1 MPAFGGAMQRID
13 RSLAMIFGFGLLALA
28 LAVAVETVMRKVFN
42 KSLQGVD
49 ELGGYVLAV
58 TAALSFAVAVRSR
71 THIRIDLIHDRLPTA
86 LRIALNLLAAVSIAV
101 CALAA
106 LYMAWIAFTDTIQ
119 YNATAQ
125 TPWATPLRFP
135 QGAWVAALA
144 IFALV
149 ALDDALRVLRL
160 LLSGRSADAD
170 RLFGPR
176 GAKEELDEEI
186 ADLQARG
193 NVEALAAAKDRP

>member
-1 MPAFGGAMQRID
+1 MQRFD
-13 RSLAMIFGFGLLALA
+13 RGLAMVFGFGLLALA
-28 LAVAVETVMRKVFN
+28 LAVAVETILRKVFN

-71 THIRIDLIHDRLPTA
+71 THIRIDLIHDHLPSA
-86 LRIALNLLAAVSIAV
+86 LRVVLNALAALSIAV

-106 LYMAWIAFTDTIQ
+106 LYMGWIALTDTIQ

-125 TPWATPLRFP
+125 TPWATPLKFP

-144 IFALV
+144 LFAAV
-149 ALDDALRVLRL
+149 AVYEAVRVIGLAATGQ
-160 LLSGRSADAD
+160 SGTIDRS
-170 RLFGPR
+170 FGPR
-176 GAKEELDEEI
+176 GAKDELDEEL
-186 ADLQARG
+186 ADLKARG
-193 NVEALAAAKDRP
+193 AVEVVPVAKERS

>member
-1 MPAFGGAMQRID
+1 MPAFGGTMQRID

-28 LAVAVETVMRKVFN
+28 LAVAVETIMRKVFN

-58 TAALSFAVAVRSR
+58 TAALSFAVAVRAR

-86 LRIALNLLAAVSIAV
+86 LRIALNLLAAVSISICAV
-101 CALAA
+101 AA

-144 IFALV
+144 VFALV
-149 ALDDALRVLRL
+149 AMSDVVRVLAL
-160 LLSGRSADAD
+160 MLGGRSADVD
-170 RLFGPR
+170 RLYGPR
-176 GAKEELDEEI
+176 GAKDELDEEL

-193 NVEALAAAKDRP
+193 NVETLAVAKDRS

>member
-1 MPAFGGAMQRID
+1 MQRFD
-13 RSLAMIFGFGLLALA
+13 RGLAMVFGFGLLALA
-28 LAVAVETVMRKVFN
+28 LAVAIETIMRKVFN

-71 THIRIDLIHDRLPTA
+71 THIRIDLIHDYLPTA
-86 LRIALNLLAAVSIAV
+86 LRVVLNALAALSIAV

-106 LYMAWIAFTDTIQ
+106 LYMAGIALTDTIQ

-135 QGAWVAALA
+135 QGAWVIALA
-144 IFALV
+144 VFAVV
-149 ALDDALRVLRL
+149 AVGEVLRVLGL
-160 LLSGRSADAD
+160 IVTGRSGEVD
-170 RLFGPR
+170 RSFGPR
-176 GAKEELDEEI
+176 GAKDELDEEL
-186 ADLQARG
+186 ADLKARG
-193 NVEALAAAKDRP
+193 AVAELTVAKDRA

>member
-1 MPAFGGAMQRID
+1 MQRFD
-13 RSLAMIFGFGLLALA
+13 RGLAMVFGFGLLALA
-28 LAVAVETVMRKVFN
+28 LAVAIETIMRKLFN

-71 THIRIDLIHDRLPTA
+71 THIRIDLIHDYLPTA
-86 LRIALNLLAAVSIAV
+86 LRVVLNALAALSIAV

-106 LYMAWIAFTDTIQ
+106 LYMAGIALTDTIQ

-135 QGAWVAALA
+135 QGAWVIALA
-144 IFALV
+144 VFAVV
-149 ALDDALRVLRL
+149 AVGEVLRVLGL
-160 LLSGRSADAD
+160 IVTGRSGEVD
-170 RLFGPR
+170 RSFGPR
-176 GAKEELDEEI
+176 GAKDELDEEL
-186 ADLQARG
+186 ADLKARG
-193 NVEALAAAKDRP
+193 AVAELTVAKDRA